1 MIMMAMLFASLSEIF
16 AMPFMNTITINRA
29 KTHNKGQYSALY
41 AMTWAFSQ
49 TLSPF
54 ISTQIIGN
62 YGYQALLFTF
72 VGISCVSFLGFL
84 GLKRNFNYR

>member
-1 MIMMAMLFASLSEIF
+1 MILFAMLIASFSEIF

-29 KTHNKGQYSALY
+29 KSHNRGQYSAFY

-54 ISTQIIGN
+54 ISTQINSN

-72 VGISCVSFLGFL
+72 VGG
-84 GLKRNFNYR
+84 Y